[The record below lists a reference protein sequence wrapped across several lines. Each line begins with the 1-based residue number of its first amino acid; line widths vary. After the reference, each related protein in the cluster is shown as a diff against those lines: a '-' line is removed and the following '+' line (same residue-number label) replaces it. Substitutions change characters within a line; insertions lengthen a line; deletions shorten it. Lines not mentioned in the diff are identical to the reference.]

1 MKRNIFIPILSF
13 IILMTSCDDF
23 LMKIPHTKLSDKN
36 FYRNADEINAAV
48 TGCYNA
54 LLAVKN
60 SKEHTLNEVRSDN
73 AVFPNTDNINVTSL
87 AFYPSVLITE
97 PTNDYVELYWASSYH
112 LISRVNRVIS
122 NLNVVASEN
131 QKWQYEAETRFLRA
145 WAYFNLVR
153 YYGDVPLITEV
164 VNNGKEAREIARTPV
179 SIVYDA
185 IMMDLTIADSLFTK
199 LGANYKKEYGRVNK
213 WAVKTLLGKVYLTLS
228 RNDDAKPFI
237 EDVYKNSGYK
247 LTQNYGDLF
256 VESLETT
263 KGAEEIIFPIRF
275 TSGGLGTGNY
285 FSTDCANLYQNTF
298 GNAFVYFSNSLRD
311 AYVNT
316 SSTIS
321 DKRYK
326 INCSE
331 VTTGHVVSGF
341 NYPVR
346 YLAKMVGLE
355 SDGAGGYKSVK
366 LTIKNDGGLDFP
378 ELRFAEVALIYAELF
393 GEEVGLPVLNNIRNR
408 AGAPVLTAADIDTK
422 FGGDFREA
430 VLNEA
435 RLELAGENKRFF
447 DLLRMGNQ
455 YAVNILTD
463 LLNTEDAYSSLYY
476 IQAYNLAQEVLRN
489 GKVDEWRLL
498 LPIPFND
505 IMRSDVL
512 EQNPG
517 YIR

>member
-1 MKRNIFIPILSF
+1 M
-13 IILMTSCDDF
+13 
-23 LMKIPHTKLSDKN
+23 
-36 FYRNADEINAAV
+36 
-48 TGCYNA
+48 
-54 LLAVKN
+54 
-60 SKEHTLNEVRSDN
+60 
-73 AVFPNTDNINVTSL
+73 
-87 AFYPSVLITE
+87 
-97 PTNDYVELYWASSYH
+97 
-112 LISRVNRVIS
+112 
-122 NLNVVASEN
+122 
-131 QKWQYEAETRFLRA
+131 
-145 WAYFNLVR
+145 
-153 YYGDVPLITEV
+153 
-164 VNNGKEAREIARTPV
+164 
-179 SIVYDA
+179 
-185 IMMDLTIADSLFTK
+185 
-199 LGANYKKEYGRVNK
+199 
-213 WAVKTLLGKVYLTLS
+213 
-228 RNDDAKPFI
+228 
-237 EDVYKNSGYK
+237 
-247 LTQNYGDLF
+247 
-256 VESLETT
+256 
-263 KGAEEIIFPIRF
+263 
-275 TSGGLGTGNY
+275 GNY

-321 DKRYK
+321 DKRYI

-331 VTTGHVVSGF
+331 VTTGHIVSGF

-378 ELRFAEVALIYAELF
+378 ELRFAEVALLYAELF
-393 GEEVGLPVLNNIRNR
+393 GEEVGLPVINNIRNR
-408 AGAPVLTAADIDTK
+408 AGAPALTSTDIDAK
-422 FGGDFREA
+422 FGGDFQQA

-455 YAVNILTD
+455 YAVNVLTD
-463 LLNTEDAYSSLYY
+463 LLNTEDAYSNLYY

-489 GKVDEWRLL
+489 GKVEDWRLL

-512 EQNPG
+512 VQNPG